1 MKSQWSCNNWTLHMN
16 DLLYY
21 MNGYVE
27 SSSIIMILYIVIMVR
42 QLETTR
48 IWLLILFITLSQHM
62 MILCIPL
69 FAPSL
74 LFLCCHGNVA
84 YLLELGVKTEAEKRS
99 FIFDSRKGL
108 EPILFDISDPTLLAN
123 VVYRIMQIRFDLDRT
138 FFGTVVNMAGTY
150 E

>member
-1 MKSQWSCNNWTLHMN
+1 MK
-16 DLLYY
+16 
-21 MNGYVE
+21 
-27 SSSIIMILYIVIMVR
+27 IVD
-42 QLETTR
+42 T
-48 IWLLILFITLSQHM
+48 S
-62 MILCIPL
+62 ILCSLAILQIPCFKSRKFTNPRL
-69 FAPSL
+69 ISMKYEI
-74 LFLCCHGNVA
+74 NDIS
-84 YLLELGVKTEAEKRS
+84 LLELGVKTEAEKRS

>member
-1 MKSQWSCNNWTLHMN
+1 
-16 DLLYY
+16 
-21 MNGYVE
+21 
-27 SSSIIMILYIVIMVR
+27 
-42 QLETTR
+42 
-48 IWLLILFITLSQHM
+48 

-69 FAPSL
+69 FATSL
-74 LFLCCHGNVA
+74 LSICCHFCHGNFA

>member
-1 MKSQWSCNNWTLHMN
+1 
-16 DLLYY
+16 
-21 MNGYVE
+21 
-27 SSSIIMILYIVIMVR
+27 MIPC
-42 QLETTR
+42 
-48 IWLLILFITLSQHM
+48 IL
-62 MILCIPL
+62 L

-74 LFLCCHGNVA
+74 LSFCHFCHGNFA